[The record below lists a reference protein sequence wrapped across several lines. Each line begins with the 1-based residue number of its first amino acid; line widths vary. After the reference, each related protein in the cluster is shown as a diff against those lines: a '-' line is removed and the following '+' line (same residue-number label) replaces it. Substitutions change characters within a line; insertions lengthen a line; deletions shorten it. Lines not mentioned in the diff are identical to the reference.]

1 MSNLELNLTMNEELL
16 EIINRQTVMML
27 IEWIEQ
33 HYNGEMI

>member
-16 EIINRQTVMML
+16 EIINRQKVMML

-33 HYNGEMI
+33 HYNREMI